1 MLAYVLVLQFIAF
14 MCAASLGLTSDL
26 LPSPFVD
33 SAWMNTVLALNAIA
47 VLLRVVQ
54 RVYFVTRLYG
64 WEQGIV
70 SIPRM
75 VVANFINFLAVSRAW
90 RLFASHLVTGKRLAW
105 DKTMHDFPSAAGLSE
120 KRRQRLGELLVSW
133 QAINE
138 DQLKTAMEDELASEA
153 PLGRVLIARG
163 WLDEE
168 TLAEALS
175 FQSELQRAALD
186 PALLDEGQ
194 VHVPL
199 EHAIRYRVLPQGT
212 DHAGRRIVLAASPL
226 EDDALKEIERV
237 AGTPVTQRIVRESEI
252 ATGFRFLRGADNAL
266 EPNETNV
273 PLLGDLLIQMGY
285 ITRESF
291 NEALKVYRPERDG
304 RIGEFM
310 VAYGAISARALSD
323 AVQTQIRT
331 REAGQHT

>member
-1 MLAYVLVLQFIAF
+1 
-14 MCAASLGLTSDL
+14 
-26 LPSPFVD
+26 
-33 SAWMNTVLALNAIA
+33 
-47 VLLRVVQ
+47 
-54 RVYFVTRLYG
+54 
-64 WEQGIV
+64 
-70 SIPRM
+70 
-75 VVANFINFLAVSRAW
+75 
-90 RLFASHLVTGKRLAW
+90 
-105 DKTMHDFPSAAGLSE
+105 MHDFPSAAGLSE